1 MEFIFYSAIFVVAYF
16 YSSVGHGGATGYLA
30 ITAILGLDPELMKS
44 SALILNLF
52 VSAIAFFTYYKAGW
66 FRWRIFWPFA
76 IMSLPFA
83 YLGGMISISPKVFNT
98 FLGIALLI
106 AAANIIISRKNII
119 KNKKPL
125 SLPLALIIGAALG
138 LFSGMIGIG
147 GGIILSP
154 LILILHWAN
163 VKEAAAVCAPF
174 VFVTS
179 AGGLTSQLVGGA
191 TVGGDVMLMITLAII
206 GGAIGSYSGGFRFS
220 IKTLKYALSLVL
232 IIASAKLFFM

>member
-1 MEFIFYSAIFVVAYF
+1 MEFVFFSAIFVVAYF

-66 FRWRIFWPFA
+66 FRWQIFWPFA

-83 YLGGMISISPKVFNT
+83 YLGGMIPLNPKVFNT
-98 FLGIALLI
+98 FLGIALII
-106 AAANIIISRKNII
+106 AAANIIISRKNITTE
-119 KNKKPL
+119 KKPL
-125 SLPLALIIGAALG
+125 SIPMALLIGAALG
-138 LFSGMIGIG
+138 TFSGMIGIG

-163 VKEAAAVCAPF
+163 VKETAAVCAPF

-179 AGGLTSQLVGGA
+179 AGGLTSQVAQGA
-191 TVGGDVMLMITLAII
+191 TVGGDVLLMITIALI
-206 GGAIGSYSGGFRFS
+206 GGIIGSYSGGYRFS

-232 IIASAKLFFM
+232 IIASAKLFFI